1 MTDLTVTRYNS
12 IDLFLKETESYLQQY
27 EIKNTFVLVTAYQML
42 KEEKEG
48 KIATFYCGAI
58 WNDKL
63 ELIFVI
69 LAQDNAFLYASSL
82 FDETRSEAID
92 LLTKD
97 VLESSLNFQGLHGY
111 QPVLNLVR
119 DSIKTQSAMAFV
131 KKFATM
137 SYELKQV
144 KWSSKTKE
152 IAEAGSTSLR
162 LASASDLDILYQWTF
177 GFIQD
182 AFEDPKVIT
191 QSVDSISQDMIASKG
206 LYLLCSD
213 GIPVSMAWK
222 VRPLRHGTSLAY
234 VYTPNEH
241 RNKGYGAACVAMT
254 SEAILRD
261 YSYVTLF
268 VDIKRNPDD
277 NLYTRVGYKYA
288 GEAGRLE
295 RLT

>member
-1 MTDLTVTRYNS
+1 MMNLTVFKYNN
-12 IDLFLKETESYLQQY
+12 IEKFLKETESYLQQY
-27 EIKNTFVLVTAYQML
+27 EIKNTFVLTTAYQML

-48 KIATFYCGAI
+48 KIAAFYCGAV

-63 ELIFVI
+63 ELIFAI
-69 LAQDNAFLYASSL
+69 LAQDNTFLYASSL
-82 FDETRSEAID
+82 FDETRPEAID

-97 VLESSLNFQGLHGY
+97 VIKSSFNFQGLHGY

-119 DSIKTQSAMAFV
+119 DSIEAQSAMTFV
-131 KKFATM
+131 KKFATL

-144 KWSSKTKE
+144 KWSSKIKK
-152 IAEAGSTSLR
+152 IAETESTSLR
-162 LASASDLDILYQWTF
+162 LASESDLGILHKWTF

-182 AFEDPKVIT
+182 AFEDPRVIT
-191 QSVDSISQDMIASKG
+191 QSVDSISQDMITSKG
-206 LYLLCSD
+206 LYILCSD

-241 RNKGYGAACVAMT
+241 RNKGYGAVCVAMT

-261 YSYVTLF
+261 YSYITLF

-277 NLYTRVGYKYA
+277 NLYTRVGYKYT